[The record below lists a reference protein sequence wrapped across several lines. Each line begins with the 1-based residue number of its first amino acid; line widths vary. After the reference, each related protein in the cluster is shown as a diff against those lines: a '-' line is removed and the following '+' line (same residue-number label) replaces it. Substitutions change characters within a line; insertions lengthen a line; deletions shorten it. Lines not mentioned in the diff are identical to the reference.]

1 MRENGPRCSRGRLR
15 AFASVLA
22 CGRGRCKSSGEA
34 QMVAQIRQA
43 LGADRFDEDFAA
55 GVRLNRQQ
63 AIASVRGPRGTG
75 TAAS

>member
-1 MRENGPRCSRGRLR
+1 
-15 AFASVLA
+15 
-22 CGRGRCKSSGEA
+22 
-34 QMVAQIRQA
+34 MVAQIRQA

-63 AIASVRGPRGTG
+63 AIASVRVPRGTG